1 MTLGSRKFQ
10 ARIGESGGVSHCSG
24 EAFVARIGT
33 FSAVPRPKNKKAA
46 APVHSRASSKPSARR
61 AAKPTRR
68 QADAASTSTPEA
80 AKAQPN
86 QRIGVL
92 IDADNVSH
100 QHLPTLRRFIGETE
114 ISAARAY
121 GDFNGRLSGWRAVA
135 QDWPELE
142 LVDQRSYTPGKNA
155 ADMRLTI
162 DAVKLMAG
170 TNPPTTLIFVTNDSD
185 FTPVVED
192 AKRLGV
198 RIIVM
203 GERTH
208 KALRSTAH
216 HYLNLSELR
225 ERMDKEHAAKSDPR
239 LALGLLAQALR
250 ALTPKT
256 NKEVGALL
264 DQFEK
269 MLPVL
274 RFADAPRPQRGAGPR
289 REAREPRPERAQR
302 EPRQAREPRG
312 TREARPS
319 QDNAGQDYRDRPNLT
334 SAQQAQGKAEAD
346 QRRAQLQQRQDIIDA
361 LVDVATGLAP
371 EGEWLKVEV
380 IKKFLLQEH
389 PGLEANAPRYAKF
402 YRMLEDTGRFDV
414 QLQGSTVM
422 ARLKE

>member
-1 MTLGSRKFQ
+1 MPDGFALS
-10 ARIGESGGVSHCSG
+10 SH
-24 EAFVARIGT
+24 ALVRRDKHLNPVT
-33 FSAVPRPKNKKAA
+33 RPKAKKTT
-46 APVHSRASSKPSARR
+46 PARR
-61 AAKPTRR
+61 AAKPAGRRATKPAKR

-100 QHLPTLRRFIGETE
+100 QHLPTLRRFIGDTA
-114 ISAARAY
+114 IAAAKAY
-121 GDFNGRLSGWRAVA
+121 GDFQGRLSGWRAAA
-135 QDWPELE
+135 QEWVELE

-170 TNPPTTLIFVTNDSD
+170 PTPPTTLIFVTNDSD

-225 ERMDKEHAAKSDPR
+225 DRLDDEQAAKSDPR
-239 LALGLLAQALR
+239 KALALLAQALR
-250 ALTPKT
+250 SLLPKT
-256 NKEVGALL
+256 NKEAAGLL

-269 MLPVL
+269 MLPEL
-274 RFADAPRPQRGAGPR
+274 RFADAPRPQQREAGPR
-289 REAREPRPERAQR
+289 REARPERAPREPRP
-302 EPRQAREPRG
+302 AREPRAP
-312 TREARPS
+312 REARPAA
-319 QDNAGQDYRDRPNLT
+319 DNSGQDYRDRPNLS

-346 QRRAQLQQRQDIIDA
+346 QRRAQLLQRQDIIDA

-371 EGEWLKVEV
+371 AGEWLKVEV

>member
-1 MTLGSRKFQ
+1 MAS
-10 ARIGESGGVSHCSG
+10 
-24 EAFVARIGT
+24 VAGIAKT
-33 FSAVPRPKNKKAA
+33 IPVTRPKAKKT
-46 APVHSRASSKPSARR
+46 APARR
-61 AAKPTRR
+61 SAKPAGRRTVKPTKR

-100 QHLPTLRRFIGETE
+100 QHLPTLRRFIGDTA
-114 ISAARAY
+114 IAAAKAY
-121 GDFNGRLSGWRAVA
+121 GDFQGRLSGWRAAA
-135 QDWPELE
+135 QEWAELE

-170 TNPPTTLIFVTNDSD
+170 ANPPTTLIFVTNDSD

-225 ERMDKEHAAKSDPR
+225 ARMDDEQAAKSDPR
-239 LALGLLAQALR
+239 KALALLGQALR
-250 ALTPKT
+250 ALLPKT
-256 NKEVGALL
+256 NKEAGALL

-269 MLPVL
+269 MLPEL
-274 RFADAPRPQRGAGPR
+274 RFADAPRPQQREAGPR
-289 REAREPRPERAQR
+289 REARPERAQR
-302 EPRQAREPRG
+302 EPRPAREPRAP
-312 TREARPS
+312 REARPP
-319 QDNAGQDYRDRPNLT
+319 QDNSGQDYRDRPNLT

>member
-1 MTLGSRKFQ
+1 MT
-10 ARIGESGGVSHCSG
+10 
-24 EAFVARIGT
+24 
-33 FSAVPRPKNKKAA
+33 RPKAKKP
-46 APVHSRASSKPSARR
+46 APARR
-61 AAKPTRR
+61 SAKPAGRRTVKPTRR
-68 QADAASTSTPEA
+68 QADASSTSTPEA

-100 QHLPTLRRFIGETE
+100 QHLPTLRRFIGDTA
-114 ISAARAY
+114 IAAAKAY
-121 GDFNGRLSGWRAVA
+121 GDFQGRLSGWRSAA
-135 QDWPELE
+135 QEWTELE

-170 TNPPTTLIFVTNDSD
+170 ANPPTTLIFVTNDSD

-225 ERMDKEHAAKSDPR
+225 ARMDDEQAAKSDPR
-239 LALGLLAQALR
+239 KALALLAQALR
-250 ALTPKT
+250 ALLPKA
-256 NKEVGALL
+256 NKEAAGLL

-269 MLPVL
+269 MLPEL
-274 RFADAPRPQRGAGPR
+274 RFADAPRPQQREAGPR
-289 REAREPRPERAQR
+289 REARPERAPR
-302 EPRQAREPRG
+302 EARPAREPRAP
-312 TREARPS
+312 REARPAP
-319 QDNAGQDYRDRPNLT
+319 DNSGQDYRDRPNLS

>member
-1 MTLGSRKFQ
+1 
-10 ARIGESGGVSHCSG
+10 
-24 EAFVARIGT
+24 
-33 FSAVPRPKNKKAA
+33 VPRPKPKKAA
-46 APVHSRASSKPSARR
+46 APARGRASSKPSSRR
-61 AAKPTRR
+61 SAKPTRR

-121 GDFNGRLSGWRAVA
+121 GDFNGRLSGWRAAA
-135 QDWPELE
+135 QDWPELD

-170 TNPPTTLIFVTNDSD
+170 ANPPTKLIFVTNDSD

-225 ERMDKEHAAKSDPR
+225 ARLDDEQSAKSDPR
-239 LALGLLAQALR
+239 KALALLSQALR
-250 ALTPKT
+250 ALTPK

-269 MLPVL
+269 MLPDL
-274 RFADAPRPQRGAGPR
+274 RFADAPRPQREPGPR

-302 EPRQAREPRG
+302 EPRQAREPRAP
-312 TREARPS
+312 REARPS
-319 QDNAGQDYRDRPNLT
+319 QENSGQDYRDRPNLT

-346 QRRAQLQQRQDIIDA
+346 QRRAQLQQRQDIIEA

-422 ARLKE
+422 ARLKA

>member
-1 MTLGSRKFQ
+1 VT
-10 ARIGESGGVSHCSG
+10 
-24 EAFVARIGT
+24 
-33 FSAVPRPKNKKAA
+33 RPKAKKT
-46 APVHSRASSKPSARR
+46 APARR
-61 AAKPTRR
+61 SAKPAGRRTVKPTKR

-100 QHLPTLRRFIGETE
+100 QHLPTLRRFIGDTA
-114 ISAARAY
+114 IAAAKAY
-121 GDFNGRLSGWRAVA
+121 GDFQGRLSGWRSAA
-135 QDWPELE
+135 QEWTELE

-170 TNPPTTLIFVTNDSD
+170 ANPPTTLIFVTNDSD

-225 ERMDKEHAAKSDPR
+225 ARMDDEQAAKSDPR
-239 LALGLLAQALR
+239 KALALLAEALR
-250 ALTPKT
+250 ALLPKT
-256 NKEVGALL
+256 NKEAAGLL

-269 MLPVL
+269 MLPDL
-274 RFADAPRPQRGAGPR
+274 RFADTPRPQQREAGPR
-289 REAREPRPERAQR
+289 REPRPAREPRAP
-302 EPRQAREPRG
+302 
-312 TREARPS
+312 REARPAP
-319 QDNAGQDYRDRPNLT
+319 DNSGQDYRDRPNLS

>member
-1 MTLGSRKFQ
+1 M
-10 ARIGESGGVSHCSG
+10 ARSPSKKTSAARGRPAKSG
-24 EAFVARIGT
+24 ARAGKT
-33 FSAVPRPKNKKAA
+33 RPA
-46 APVHSRASSKPSARR
+46 
-61 AAKPTRR
+61 RR

-80 AKAQPN
+80 AKGQQG
-86 QRIGVL
+86 QRIGLL

-100 QHLPTLRRFIGETE
+100 QHLPTLRRFIGDTA
-114 ISAARAY
+114 IAAAKAY
-121 GDFNGRLSGWRAVA
+121 GDFQGRLSGWRAAA
-135 QDWPELE
+135 QEWAELE

-170 TNPPTTLIFVTNDSD
+170 PTPPTTLIFVTNDSD

-225 ERMDKEHAAKSDPR
+225 ARMDDEQAAKSDPR
-239 LALGLLAQALR
+239 KALALLAQALR
-250 ALTPKT
+250 ALLPKA
-256 NKEVGALL
+256 NKEAAGLL

-269 MLPVL
+269 MLPEL
-274 RFADAPRPQRGAGPR
+274 RFADTPRPQREAGPR
-289 REAREPRPERAQR
+289 REARPERTPREPRP
-302 EPRQAREPRG
+302 AREPRAP
-312 TREARPS
+312 REARPAP
-319 QDNAGQDYRDRPNLT
+319 DNSGQDYRDRPNLS

>member
-1 MTLGSRKFQ
+1 MT
-10 ARIGESGGVSHCSG
+10 
-24 EAFVARIGT
+24 
-33 FSAVPRPKNKKAA
+33 RPKAKKTTAA
-46 APVHSRASSKPSARR
+46 RRSPKPAGRR
-61 AAKPTRR
+61 AAKPAKR

-100 QHLPTLRRFIGETE
+100 QHLPTLRRFIGETA

-121 GDFNGRLSGWRAVA
+121 GDFQGRLSGWRAAA
-135 QDWPELE
+135 QEWVELE

-170 TNPPTTLIFVTNDSD
+170 PNPPTTLIFVTNDSD

-225 ERMDKEHAAKSDPR
+225 ARMDDEQAAKSDPR
-239 LALGLLAQALR
+239 KALALLAQALR
-250 ALTPKT
+250 ALTPK

-269 MLPVL
+269 MLPDL
-274 RFADAPRPQRGAGPR
+274 RFADAPRPQRDARPPR
-289 REAREPRPERAQR
+289 PERAPRAPREPREAREPRAP
-302 EPRQAREPRG
+302 
-312 TREARPS
+312 

-346 QRRAQLQQRQDIIDA
+346 QRRAQLLQRQDIIDA

>member
-1 MTLGSRKFQ
+1 VT
-10 ARIGESGGVSHCSG
+10 
-24 EAFVARIGT
+24 
-33 FSAVPRPKNKKAA
+33 RPKAKKT
-46 APVHSRASSKPSARR
+46 APTRR
-61 AAKPTRR
+61 AAKPAGRRGVKPAKR

-100 QHLPTLRRFIGETE
+100 QHLPTLRRFIGGTE

-121 GDFNGRLSGWRAVA
+121 GDFQGRLSGWRAAA
-135 QDWPELE
+135 QEWIELE

-170 TNPPTTLIFVTNDSD
+170 ANPPTTLIFVTNDSD

-225 ERMDKEHAAKSDPR
+225 ARMDDEQAAKSDPR
-239 LALGLLAQALR
+239 KALALLAQALR
-250 ALTPKT
+250 ALLPKT
-256 NKEVGALL
+256 NKEAAGLL

-269 MLPVL
+269 MLPDL
-274 RFADAPRPQRGAGPR
+274 RFADAPRPPREAGPR
-289 REAREPRPERAQR
+289 REAREPRPERPQR
-302 EPRQAREPRG
+302 EPRPAREPRAP
-312 TREARPS
+312 REARPAP
-319 QDNAGQDYRDRPNLT
+319 DNSGQDYRDRPNLS